1 MVFGL
6 RLRATEVSGCSLVHL
21 KRNQHPEVHPN
32 GMDARYWGGQEMAG
46 RKILP
51 VHASVRKLP
60 FGLSVQSVPLQIE
73 ELIVDFLHLPSAGFA
88 VGVLIFRLSSQKG

>member
-6 RLRATEVSGCSLVHL
+6 SLRATEVSGCSLVHM
-21 KRNQHPEVHPN
+21 KRNQHPEMRP
-32 GMDARYWGGQEMAG
+32 YWGGQEMTG

-60 FGLSVQSVPLQIE
+60 FGLSVQSVPLQIK
-73 ELIVDFLHLPSAGFA
+73 ELIVDF
-88 VGVLIFRLSSQKG
+88 